1 MSVSE
6 ILPIAIEDELK
17 HSYLEYAM
25 SVIVSRA
32 LPDVRDGLKP
42 VHRRVLFAMHV
53 LGNDYNKAYKKSARV
68 VGDVIGKYHPHGD
81 SAVYETIVRM
91 AQNFSLRYLLVD
103 GQGNFGSVDGDSAA
117 AMRYTEVR
125 MTKLTH
131 ELIADLEKDTV
142 DWEDNYDG
150 TERIPKVMPTRVPNL
165 LINGAAGIAVGM
177 ATNMAPHNLTEVLNA
192 CLAYIDDSNISIEG
206 LMQYISG
213 PDFPTGGIIYGRA
226 GIVDAYRTGKG
237 RLHIRGKYHFEE
249 DEKTSRITIV
259 FTEIPYQAN
268 KARVIERI
276 AELVKEKKLEGI
288 SELRDES
295 DKDGMRIAVD
305 LKRGENAEVI
315 VNNLFLQTP
324 LQSSFSINMVCL
336 DNGQPKLMNLK
347 DLVAAF
353 IRHRQEVVTRRTM
366 YELRKARER
375 GHTLEGLAVALA
387 NIDDIIVTIK
397 TSSSP
402 SEARERLLAKQWQ
415 AGGVLALLE
424 KSGHRSVRPDEI
436 EGEDLSNPF
445 GLTGDQYRLS
455 PAQVNAILELRLHRL
470 TGLEHDKLLAEYS
483 EILVQI
489 AKLQAILDSF
499 ELLMN
504 VIRAELRAILEQ
516 YGDERRTA
524 IIESRIDFTREDLIP
539 EEQVVLTV
547 SKTGYAKTQL
557 LSDYAAQR
565 RGGRGKSATNM
576 KEDDYIQHLIVTSN
590 HATVLCFTDKGKVY
604 SLKVYDVPQASRGSR
619 GRPMVNL
626 LPLEATETITAI
638 LPVIDAP
645 KKFKER
651 FVNFK
656 EFVSSN
662 STELQK
668 TEMISKPLVELE
680 EILATLSE
688 DSVDEIPEVLKVPL
702 KALNAMF
709 IEQAALNVQSD
720 DLLGDLVDGESNE
733 STLGSTT
740 LGSEL
745 LDQFAAQVLSVVQ
758 NHYVFMATQQGTV
771 KRVELEQFSNVRS
784 NGLRAIELNDD
795 DTLIGVAV
803 TDGEQQIMLF
813 SNEGKAIRFAETDV
827 RCMGRTAKGVRGIR
841 IGTVQE
847 VDQDVDLDNVPD
859 TDEQDDTEDTPA
871 NIVTR
876 VVSLVV
882 VPENGEVLT
891 ACANGYGK
899 RTPVGDYPTKRRGGK
914 GVIAIKTSAR
924 NGELVGAVSIDEDH
938 ELLLITN
945 GGTLVRTRASEIATT
960 GRNAQGV
967 RLIRVG
973 EDEVLVGVV
982 SLDDI
987 AVEDEF
993 IESIDPEAAIE
1004 DTDTDVID
1012 AEVADSDVEI
1022 ADSAEVADVDGE
1034 SNATP
1039 EADTE

>member
-17 HSYLEYAM
+17 HSYLDYAM

-91 AQNFSLRYLLVD
+91 AQDFSLRYLLVD

-125 MTKLTH
+125 MTRLTH
-131 ELIADLEKDTV
+131 ELLADLEKDTV
-142 DWEDNYDG
+142 DWEENYDG
-150 TERIPKVMPTRVPNL
+150 SERIPQVLPTRIPNL

-177 ATNMAPHNLTEVLNA
+177 ATNMAPHNMTEVINA
-192 CLAYIDDSNISIEG
+192 CLAYVDDSQISIEG
-206 LMQYISG
+206 LMEHISG
-213 PDFPTGGIIYGRA
+213 PDFPTGGIIYGKA

-249 DEKTSRITIV
+249 DEKSGRTTIV

-268 KARVIERI
+268 KAKVIERI

-295 DKDGMRIAVD
+295 DKEGMRVAID
-305 LKRGENAEVI
+305 LKRGENAEII
-315 VNNLFLQTP
+315 VNNLFLHTP

-347 DLVAAF
+347 DLIAAF

-366 YELRKARER
+366 FELRKARER
-375 GHTLEGLAVALA
+375 GHILEGLAVALA
-387 NIDDIIVTIK
+387 NIDEIIDTIK

-424 KSGHRSVRPDEI
+424 KSGHQSVRPEEI
-436 EGEDLSNPF
+436 EGEDLTKPF

-455 PAQVNAILELRLHRL
+455 PAQVAAILELRLHRL
-470 TGLEHDKLLAEYS
+470 TGLEQDKLLAEYS
-483 EILVQI
+483 EILGQI
-489 AKLQAILDSF
+489 AELQAILDSF
-499 ELLMN
+499 ELLMD
-504 VIRAELRAILEQ
+504 VIRQELRAVLEQ
-516 YGDERRTA
+516 YGDARRTE
-524 IIESRIDFTREDLIP
+524 IIESGVDFTREDLIP

-547 SKTGYAKTQL
+547 SSAGYAKTQP

-565 RGGRGKSATNM
+565 RGGRGKSATSM
-576 KEDDYIQHLIVTSN
+576 KEDDFIQHLIVTSN
-590 HATVLCFTDKGKVY
+590 HATVLCFTNVGKVY
-604 SLKVYDVPQASRGSR
+604 SLKVYEVPQASRGSR

-638 LPVIDAP
+638 LPLIAAP

-656 EFVSSN
+656 AFVKAQSAA
-662 STELQK
+662 LQAI
-668 TEMISKPLVELE
+668 TSIAGQVTQLE
-680 EILATLSE
+680 TILSTLSE
-688 DSVDEIPEVLKVPL
+688 ESVDEIPENLKEPL
-702 KALNAMF
+702 KSLHAEL
-709 IEQAALNVQSD
+709 
-720 DLLGDLVDGESNE
+720 SNQLSSQTPADAE
-733 STLGSTT
+733 STVLV
-740 LGSEL
+740 
-745 LDQFAAQVLSVVQ
+745 QFAEQVENIVK
-758 NHYVFMATQQGTV
+758 NYYVFMATQCGTV

-784 NGLRAIELNDD
+784 NGLRAIELNGE
-795 DTLIGVAV
+795 DTLIGVAI

-813 SNEGKAIRFAETDV
+813 SNEGKAIRFAETDARV
-827 RCMGRTAKGVRGIR
+827 MGRTAKGVRGMR
-841 IGTVQE
+841 IGGNQE
-847 VDQDVDLDNVPD
+847 LDQEDLPEKDDQDDSDDSVVADN
-859 TDEQDDTEDTPA
+859 A
-871 NIVTR
+871 RI
-876 VVSLVV
+876 VSLVV

-899 RTPVGDYPTKRRGGK
+899 RTPVGDYPTKKRGGK
-914 GVIAIKTSAR
+914 GVIAIKTSER
-924 NGELVGAVSIDEDH
+924 NGELIGAVSIDERH
-938 ELLLITN
+938 ELLLISN
-945 GGTLVRTRASEIATT
+945 GGTLVRTRAAEIATT

-967 RLIRVG
+967 RLIRIG

-982 SLDDI
+982 SVDDLADDDALEPLDEQSPADENDSERGAQAEDDH
-987 AVEDEF
+987 AVTTQ
-993 IESIDPEAAIE
+993 PE
-1004 DTDTDVID
+1004 
-1012 AEVADSDVEI
+1012 
-1022 ADSAEVADVDGE
+1022 
-1034 SNATP
+1034 
-1039 EADTE
+1039 